1 MGSAGQGSPG
11 LAHVVQSEGT
21 GAGCARWL
29 LHTCLAPL
37 GRSGFLT
44 GGGFGLVPLL
54 TRGLASPER
63 VFQETQAEVKGFLRP
78 SFRSHMASFLTPN
91 SIGQSESQAPC
102 RFLGRGEGLHLA
114 LGGTAIF
121 LQHTSALEDRA
132 VLLSTQQTWSGL
144 LQWARHSSRVEETKL
159 STALS
164 LMELAF
170 WWAQKTK
177 KEPNTQGNLRLPWCK
192 REKQDPE

>member
-21 GAGCARWL
+21 GAGCATWL

-44 GGGFGLVPLL
+44 RGGFGLVPLL

-121 LQHTSALEDRA
+121 PPAHQYTGGPSCSLVHSADMEWTPA
-132 VLLSTQQTWSGL
+132 VGQ
-144 LQWARHSSRVEETKL
+144 
-159 STALS
+159 
-164 LMELAF
+164 
-170 WWAQKTK
+170 AQ
-177 KEPNTQGNLRLPWCK
+177 L
-192 REKQDPE
+192 